1 MFDFDAFADMTASFN
16 TAVHGGAGIA
26 ANAMAVST
34 IFSMASAPQ
43 RNEDPELKVLKPA
56 LKMSLLGMML

>member
-34 IFSMASAPQ
+34 IFGMAAAQQRDEAP
-43 RNEDPELKVLKPA
+43 EAKVLKPA